1 MRKLNKFFIGGLLTV
16 FVLIQSLYIPG
27 VNASQPSVLVTIL
40 FTHDMHDNLMS
51 LKAMQGD
58 EITYEGGYARLKSAI
73 DLEKETDPEAIL
85 VDAGDFSMGTP
96 FQTIFQ
102 SDSPELRI
110 MGQMGYDVVTLGN
123 HEFDYRAEGLAES
136 LRAAKASG
144 DKLPQIVQS
153 NITFPIDENGSLTPT
168 LSDLK
173 SSLEDYGVKDYVVK
187 ERNGVKIGIFG
198 VMGEDSASKA
208 PMSEAAFKDEIGN
221 AKRVVKILK
230 EQEKVDLIICLS
242 HSGTWTKKSESEDE
256 ILAKEVPDIN
266 VIISG
271 HTHTKLSEPIIVG
284 NTVIGSCESY
294 GKSLGVLKITK
305 SKGKDWELNSYKLKP
320 IDESLPEDPEITK
333 LITVFKDEVQ
343 NKYFDQFGMEYD
355 EVVARSPF
363 AFQTLEELSD
373 HHDESTLG
381 NLISDAYI
389 YAVKKAEGE
398 AYEDH
403 PVAAAIVPNG
413 TIRGTIFQGDITT
426 ADAFSI
432 SSLGIGPD
440 EVPGYPLISVYLTGK
455 ELKTVCEVDASITP
469 IMGDAQLYISGMN
482 FTFNPNRLI
491 FNKVTDTS
499 LIDANG
505 EATEIIDSKLYRIVA
520 NLYSAQMLSVVGEK
534 SYGLMSVVPKR
545 EDGTPITDYE
555 AEIIYETQKGKQRE
569 LKEWYAVVEYLK
581 SFDQW
586 DGVSI
591 IPAYYSDTQGRK
603 VVDDNLNIIAILKNP
618 NPIAIAVYIIVLIL
632 LSVITFIIVHFIRR
646 SKKKRG
652 RGRRKRRK

>member
-1 MRKLNKFFIGGLLTV
+1 
-16 FVLIQSLYIPG
+16 
-27 VNASQPSVLVTIL
+27 
-40 FTHDMHDNLMS
+40 MHDNLMS